1 MSVIDFYLEKFFS
14 QLIMI
19 KNLRLEKVKN
29 NISKSKKYFQTNK
42 EINSSTIEDI
52 KIFRLK
58 KEIDNTSV
66 KEIINLFKLKKEKNN

>member
-1 MSVIDFYLEKFFS
+1 MSVIDFYLKKFFS

-42 EINSSTIEDI
+42 EINSSTIENI

>member
-42 EINSSTIEDI
+42 EINSSTIENI

>member
-29 NISKSKKYFQTNK
+29 NISKSRKYFQTNK
-42 EINSSTIEDI
+42 EINSSTIENI

>member
-1 MSVIDFYLEKFFS
+1 MSVIDFYLKKFFS

-42 EINSSTIEDI
+42 EINSSTIENI

-58 KEIDNTSV
+58 KEIDSTSV

>member
-1 MSVIDFYLEKFFS
+1 MSVIDLYLKKFFS

-42 EINSSTIEDI
+42 EISSNTIENI